1 MGRIAVLPPVCR
13 FEGFSEVR
21 RPCTHPRGRERDSG
35 RFSGGRG
42 GLNKAQDKGAGSWT
56 PLRSRQPAVRVAF
69 SELYEGV
76 VKLENLG
83 KGGRKRG
90 KTA

>member
-1 MGRIAVLPPVCR
+1 MGCITVLPPVCR
-13 FEGFSEVR
+13 FERFFGVR
-21 RPCTHPRGRERDSG
+21 RPCTTRRTARRFLGRL
-35 RFSGGRG
+35 RG
-42 GLNKAQDKGAGSWT
+42 GEGAPKPEQDKGPGSLA
-56 PLRSRQPAVRVAF
+56 PVRSRQPAVRAAF

-83 KGGRKRG
+83 KGGRERG